1 MRGGTSRGAFFHA
14 RDLPSDP
21 TVRDRILMAVIG
33 GPDPRQVDGIGS
45 ADLLLSKVA
54 VVWPSARANVD
65 VECRFGSVTP
75 GSAVIKY
82 GANCGNLS
90 SAVACFAREEGLV
103 DPLAETVRI
112 YNPDS
117 GTKMEARFRAANGP
131 SAATIQGMPPTGQN
145 VELTL
150 LDPVGTANSTL
161 LPTGRT
167 VDCLALPDGQ
177 PLKVSIVDAGAL
189 YVFIR
194 AEDLHITST
203 ARSDRFAGDAEMMKL
218 LEHLRG
224 QAAVLAGLVSDPS
237 DALRVTPAVPKLAL
251 VGPPVDYRTEGT
263 NLPVSQA
270 DIDLV
275 GRIIS
280 SQSVH
285 KAYAV
290 TGAVATAAA
299 ALVRDSVLD
308 GLVRGDSNG
317 AQRHFRLGHPTGILE
332 CTIGYSGQG
341 PAMQI
346 RHATLWRTARR
357 IMEGR
362 VYLPELLGNA
372 QDASAEVVTGFQQQM
387 VTA

>member
-14 RDLPSDP
+14 SDLPSDP
-21 TVRDRILMAVIG
+21 TMRDRMLMAVIG

-54 VVWPSARANVD
+54 VVWPSARPDVD

-75 GSAVIKY
+75 GSAIIKY

-103 DPLAETVRI
+103 DPFAETVRI
-112 YNPDS
+112 YNPES
-117 GTKMEARFRAANGP
+117 GTKMEARFCAAGGRCT
-131 SAATIQGMPPTGQN
+131 ATIQGMPPTGQN
-145 VELTL
+145 VELAL

-161 LPTGRT
+161 LPTGRA
-167 VDCLALPDGQ
+167 VDYLALPDGQ
-177 PLKVSIVDAGAL
+177 PLSVSIVDAGAL

-194 AEDLHITST
+194 AEDLQIAST
-203 ARSDRFAGDAEMMKL
+203 ARSDRFMGDAGLMEL

-237 DALRVTPAVPKLAL
+237 EALGVTPAVPKLAL
-251 VGPPVDYRTEGT
+251 VGPPVDYQTEGT

-290 TGAVATAAA
+290 TGAVATSAA
-299 ALVRDSVLD
+299 ALLRGSVLE

-317 AQRHFRLGHPTGILE
+317 IQRRFCLGHPTGIVE
-332 CTIGYSGQG
+332 ITIGYTGEGS
-341 PAMQI
+341 AMQI
-346 RHATLWRTARR
+346 RHATLLRTARR
-357 IMEGR
+357 IMEGW
-362 VYLPELLGNA
+362 VYLPETLGDGQHA
-372 QDASAEVVTGFQQQM
+372 AGAAVAGLQQQM